1 MGIEFEKLKRN
12 VLLHIYMKK
21 YYILSMKGN
30 IILYIIEYDRSVSKQ
45 YISPLF
51 ILIKKSELEALEPRM
66 SLCEAARFY
75 TFKTLI
81 ILVKISR
88 K

>member
-21 YYILSMKGN
+21 YYISSMKGN
-30 IILYIIEYDRSVSKQ
+30 IILYIIEYDRFVSKQ

-51 ILIKKSELEALEPRM
+51 ILIKIKRIRS
-66 SLCEAARFY
+66 
-75 TFKTLI
+75 T
-81 ILVKISR
+81 
-88 K
+88 